1 MAVMPLAQAGALA
14 PGSGDG
20 YRGGR
25 APSALIER
33 AASRKAPTPLLG
45 AFTKAFDQLSDPAM
59 RRVVWLSIGTAALV
73 FLALW
78 AAVGYLLVTTAL
90 FEMAWLDAA
99 VALLG
104 GLATLV
110 LTWLLFPA
118 VLSGVMGLF
127 LDRVADVVERRH
139 YPMLPPV
146 RDMPI
151 LELLGVTGR
160 FLAVLILFNLLIL
173 VFLPFPVVFP
183 LVFYAVNGYLL
194 GREYF
199 ELVGMRRDDRVRVR
213 ALRAV
218 YRGRLF
224 AFGVVMAFLLTVPLL
239 NLVAPVIGT
248 AAMVHLYEAWRH
260 QA

>member
-1 MAVMPLAQAGALA
+1 M
-14 PGSGDG
+14 
-20 YRGGR
+20 
-25 APSALIER
+25 
-33 AASRKAPTPLLG
+33 LLG
-45 AFTKAFDQLSDPAM
+45 AFAKAFDQLSDPGL
-59 RRVVWLSIGTAALV
+59 RRVVWASIAGAALIFV
-73 FLALW
+73 ALW
-78 AAVGYLLVTTAL
+78 FGVGYLLATTAV
-90 FEMAWLDAA
+90 FEIAWLDGA

-127 LDRVADVVERRH
+127 LDRVADVVERAH
-139 YPMLPPV
+139 YPSMPPV
-146 RDMPI
+146 SDMPI
-151 LELLGVTGR
+151 LDVVRVTAR
-160 FLAVLILFNLLIL
+160 FLVVLVLLNLLIL
-173 VFLPFPVVFP
+173 VFLPFPLVFP
-183 LVFYAVNGYLL
+183 VVFYAVNGYLL

-199 ELVGMRRDDRVRVR
+199 ELVGLRRDEGARVR

-224 AFGVVMAFLLTVPLL
+224 AFGIVMAFMLTVPLL

-248 AAMVHLYEAWRH
+248 AAMVHLYQAWRQ